1 MDAFGDRLGSLRIA
15 RAVCVW
21 QVQPGA
27 RAGQGE
33 SIAWSAPQREDL
45 CLRSCWG
52 MRGYCLG
59 IGNTLGQHRRKSRK
73 PSDLINHRVQGLER
87 QTGG

>member
-1 MDAFGDRLGSLRIA
+1 MDAFGDRLGSLRIT

-21 QVQPGA
+21 QAQPGA

-45 CLRSCWG
+45 CLRK
-52 MRGYCLG
+52 CLVMLLGKEG
-59 IGNTLGQHRRKSRK
+59 ILSR
-73 PSDLINHRVQGLER
+73 HW
-87 QTGG
+87 